1 MVLKEETIEALA
13 LRYIK
18 PGMIL
23 SFGASQESEV
33 FLKKIAFMMEEKKI
47 KLSVVPT
54 SHAIAK
60 ILSDLHI
67 PKASLNE
74 HEIDLAFEFASQIDF
89 DFNYIKTDSLSFIR
103 DKMIAQSA
111 EELIVIADKKNFVQ
125 RLHGIVPCE
134 IVHFGCQRTIVQL
147 EKLGQVKLRKI
158 NEKEVRTETNHLIA
172 DVLVDE
178 VYDLDEIEFQA
189 KEVPGVIET
198 GLFIGY
204 ADRIILHNHSLEV
217 KSRLDFDKQ

>member
-147 EKLGQVKLRKI
+147 EKLGRVKLRKI

>member
-54 SHAIAK
+54 SHAIA
-60 ILSDLHI
+60 
-67 PKASLNE
+67 
-74 HEIDLAFEFASQIDF
+74 IDLAFEFASQIDF

-147 EKLGQVKLRKI
+147 EKLGRVKLRKI

>member
-33 FLKKIAFMMEEKKI
+33 FLKKIAFMIEEKKI

-89 DFNYIKTDSLSFIR
+89 DFNYIKTDSMSFIR